1 VKGVAQL
8 LDSDDAS
15 DDTSDNGHQRFSPKR
30 HFWIVTEH
38 VPGSSLKE
46 FVSLIHRGGFTILQA
61 IQLSQN
67 LITII
72 KRMHSRGVL
81 LLNLEPKNIIIDWD
95 SKKTSIDRAQLTLIN
110 FSQAR
115 IKSDKSCQRTTDCWY
130 KAPQADVE
138 SFEYS
143 STIDAS
149 SICAILLWL
158 LTNIDPRND
167 HDLLPHERQDVENK
181 INRKITEE
189 IRTASMYKQ

>member
-1 VKGVAQL
+1 VKGVPQL
-8 LDSDDAS
+8 LDSE
-15 DDTSDNGHQRFSPKR
+15 DTTKNRDHRFSSKED
-30 HFWIVTEH
+30 FWFITEH

-46 FVSLIHRGGFTILQA
+46 FVSLIHRGGFTVLQA

-81 LLNLEPKNIIIDWD
+81 HQNLEPQNIMIEWD
-95 SKKTSIDRAQLTLIN
+95 SKKTSIDQAQLALIN

-115 IKSDKSCQRTTDCWY
+115 IKSDKSYKRTTDCWY

-158 LTNIDPRND
+158 LTIIDPRND
-167 HDLLPHERQDVENK
+167 HDLLPHERQSVEDE

>member
-8 LDSDDAS
+8 LDSE
-15 DDTSDNGHQRFSPKR
+15 DTTKNRDHRFSSKDD
-30 HFWIVTEH
+30 FWFITEH

-46 FVSLIHRGGFTILQA
+46 FVSLIHRGGFTVLQA

-67 LITII
+67 LIAII

-81 LLNLEPKNIIIDWD
+81 HQNLEPQNIIIDWD

-115 IKSDKSCQRTTDCWY
+115 IKSDKSYKRTTESWY

-167 HDLLPHERQDVENK
+167 HDLLPHERQSVEDEM
-181 INRKITEE
+181 NRKITEE